1 MAVRIPINFTAG
13 NQRFVINGGII
24 GFPTDP
30 VIVFYNPT
38 DRQFYKAFV
47 VVSARSSLFSGFD
60 TLIVDL
66 PDRIEINNVASEAPG
81 GASPNFDIRFRAY
94 APIRLRASA
103 NCCVFFGPAVPE
115 FNIPEHCYRR
125 SYGSR
130 YRTLTGAGSQRVHV
144 LFDGDDPAPG
154 CIKNYCAILYNN
166 QNKIRYYV
174 PRVDTANYRLE
185 FRPADRYPIIEGF

>member
-24 GFPTDP
+24 GFPSDP
-30 VIVFYNPT
+30 IIAFYNPT

-66 PDRIEINNVASEAPG
+66 PGHIEINNVATERDG
-81 GASPNFDIRFRAY
+81 GASPFQQIRYNAW
-94 APIRLRASA
+94 APIQLRSSA
-103 NCCVFFGPAVPE
+103 NCCVNYSG
-115 FNIPEHCYRR
+115 IPEIGIPPICLRR

-130 YRTLTGAGSQRVHV
+130 YRTLTGTGH
-144 LFDGDDPAPG
+144 LFPRKLFEGDDPAPG
-154 CIKNYCAILYNN
+154 CTKNFCAILHNN
-166 QNKIRYYV
+166 QDVIRYYV

-185 FRPADRYPIIEGF
+185 FRGTDRFMIIEGA